1 LTDRKKRCI
10 VLSKFEEGRSGLMI
24 SRINAAFVFEFAFS
38 SDQGYYYYYPLVY
51 SVLET
56 DRRLAFIAPG
66 D

>member
-1 LTDRKKRCI
+1 
-10 VLSKFEEGRSGLMI
+10 MI

-38 SDQGYYYYYPLVY
+38 NDQGYYWYYPLVN

>member
-1 LTDRKKRCI
+1 MGKKAVSC
-10 VLSKFEEGRSGLMI
+10 SPNFEEGRSGLMI

>member
-1 LTDRKKRCI
+1 MGKNAVSCSST
-10 VLSKFEEGRSGLMI
+10 FEEGRSGLMI

-38 SDQGYYYYYPLVY
+38 SDQGYYYYPLVY